1 MNITLRPIGTVE
13 AEMVAALK
21 EKLALVFGC
30 PVRIALPLAVP
41 EFAYNAERAQYRA
54 SQFIDTIVRY
64 VMLKGE
70 KLLGI
75 TGVDLFSDGLNFVFG
90 EASPSQSAAVIS
102 LYRLRDE
109 LSDGLPDNEFV
120 LKRAVKEAVH
130 ELGHLFGLDH
140 CSNTRC
146 VMHFSNCLADT
157 DIKEISFC
165 SKCQPKL
172 IK

>member
-1 MNITLRPIGTVE
+1 MNIILRPIGIVE
-13 AEMVAALK
+13 AEIVTALK
-21 EKLALVFGC
+21 EQLALVFGC
-30 PVRIALPLAVP
+30 PVRIALSLAVP
-41 EFAYNAERAQYRA
+41 ELAFHTERAQYRA
-54 SQFIDTIVRY
+54 SLFIDMIVRQEI
-64 VMLKGE
+64 LKGE

-75 TGVDLFSDGLNFVFG
+75 TGVDLFSKDLNFVFG
-90 EASPSQSAAVIS
+90 EASPSQNAAVIS

-109 LSDGLPDNEFV
+109 ISDGLPDNELV
-120 LKRAVKEAVH
+120 LKRTVKEAVH

-146 VMHFSNCLADT
+146 VMHFSSCLADT
-157 DIKEISFC
+157 DIKENSFC